1 MTLEE
6 IIRQIHE
13 ERKSAEEQIRILRKN
28 RADLLEEIH
37 RKQQLLDRLNYMI
50 YEINKNGSGT

>member
-6 IIRQIHE
+6 IIRQIHGE
-13 ERKSAEEQIRILRKN
+13 GKSAEEQTRILRKN

-37 RKQQLLDRLNYMI
+37 RKQQLLDRLDYMI